1 MTPEN
6 GRAVCR
12 NGSVW
17 PILRPR
23 FKENFFLLA
32 TLNWGALGLLLGG
45 WGSTRVGFGLVA
57 ALPLGLGLSS
67 LALWLFDAASFP
79 ARACLVAALA
89 TGLVVYDLGQGRF
102 MHRAIAHAC
111 NAVYLS
117 FAVYFVAL
125 DQFPEAFPGVLEYW
139 REISV
144 GAREAFDMLIGC
156 FLFQNLGYYAL
167 WPLLT
172 QFQIFRKPGW
182 NLSPQNIFNV
192 AFLKT
197 PGDRT
202 LFFYLL
208 GSFGLLPRFLGLA
221 RGRVFYFDTGSGIS
235 FLDSLLAQFQSA
247 YNAAWIFG
255 LLLLIQP
262 AFSPNGTGVIAR
274 RWLKAGVMFVLST
287 EFLVQLVGGSKGG
300 FYLGVVVPLALTYLF
315 GRQRIPWWSLGLL
328 VVTGVGSVLVVYPT
342 LVIYRDQLFAL
353 LAEKSRLEALADAFQ
368 QMLALP
374 WEEYQ
379 AIVLR
384 PFNESGT
391 TEQVVALTA
400 SVKFREAIAED
411 PQLLFQRLLLFWV
424 PRIAWP
430 GKPEA
435 LNLNRVGRLMQR
447 VAPEDFGTA
456 VLLTGPGELY
466 LYFGL
471 AGCGIMLLPG
481 FLLRWFE
488 EATSPFWAFS
498 AFRIA
503 LFLTFFPRLPGL
515 LTTAFE
521 ATLSGLVL
529 QFFSLY
535 VALNL
540 IGLLITE
547 LRTSSLARSP

>member
-1 MTPEN
+1 M
-6 GRAVCR
+6 
-12 NGSVW
+12 W

-32 TLNWGALGLLLGG
+32 TLNRGALGLLLGG
-45 WGSTRVGFGLVA
+45 WGSHRIGFGLVA
-57 ALPLGLGLSS
+57 ALPLGFGLSS
-67 LALWLFDAASFP
+67 AAFWLLDADSFL
-79 ARACLVAALA
+79 ARACLLTAWI
-89 TGLVVYDLGQGRF
+89 TGLVVYDLGRGLF
-102 MHRAIAHAC
+102 MQRAIAHAG
-111 NAVYLS
+111 NALYLS
-117 FAVYFVAL
+117 FAVYFVGL
-125 DQFPEAFPGVLEYW
+125 DQFPEAFEPVLGYW

-172 QFQIFRKPGW
+172 QFKIFRNPGW
-182 NLSPQNIFNV
+182 NLSPRNIFNL

-197 PGDRT
+197 AGDRT

-208 GSFGLLPRFLGLA
+208 GSFGLIPRFVGLA
-221 RGRVFYFDTGSGIS
+221 RGRVFYFDGGSGIS

-262 AFSPNGTGVIAR
+262 AFSPNGWDRVSR
-274 RWLKAGVMFVLST
+274 RWLKAGVIFVLAT
-287 EFLVQLVGGSKGG
+287 EFFIQLVGGSKGG
-300 FYLGVVVPLALTYLF
+300 FYLAVVVPLALAYLF
-315 GRQRIPWWSLGLL
+315 GRQRIGWWVVGALAATGL
-328 VVTGVGSVLVVYPT
+328 VSVLVVYPT
-342 LVIYRDQLFAL
+342 LTVYRDQLFTL
-353 LAEKSRLEALADAFQ
+353 LAEKSRVEAVWDAFQ
-368 QMLALP
+368 QMRALP
-374 WEEYQ
+374 WEDYK

-384 PFNESGT
+384 PFNQSGT

-400 SVKFREAIAED
+400 SIKFREAIAED

-424 PRIAWP
+424 PRVAWP

-435 LNLNRVGRLMQR
+435 LNLNRIGRLTQR
-447 VAPEDFGTA
+447 VGPEDFGTA

-471 AGCGIMLLPG
+471 AGCLLMLLPG

-498 AFRIA
+498 PFRIA
-503 LFLTFFPRLPGL
+503 LFLTFFPRLSGV
-515 LTTAFE
+515 LTNVFE
-521 ATLSGLVL
+521 ASLSGVVL
-529 QFFSLY
+529 QFLSLY

-547 LRTSSLARSP
+547 LRASPIARSP

>member
-1 MTPEN
+1 M
-6 GRAVCR
+6 
-12 NGSVW
+12 W

-23 FKENFFLLA
+23 LKENFFLLA

-45 WGSTRVGFGLVA
+45 WGSSRAGFGLVA

-67 LALWLFDAASFP
+67 TAFWLFDAESLL
-79 ARACLVAALA
+79 ARACLLTALVS
-89 TGLVVYDLGQGRF
+89 GLVVYDLGCGRF
-102 MHRAIAHAC
+102 RYRAIAHGV
-111 NAVYLS
+111 NGVYLS

-125 DQFPEAFPGVLEYW
+125 DQFPEAFLPVLEYW
-139 REISV
+139 REIAV

-172 QFQIFRKPGW
+172 QFKIFRKPGW

-197 PGDRT
+197 AGDRT
-202 LFFYLL
+202 LFFYRL
-208 GSFGLLPRFLGLA
+208 GSVGLLPRFLGLA
-221 RGRVFYFDTGSGIS
+221 RGRVFYFDGGSGIS

-255 LLLLIQP
+255 VLLLIQP
-262 AFSPNGTGVIAR
+262 AFSTNGWGPSAR
-274 RWLKAGVMFVLST
+274 RWLKAGVAFVLST
-287 EFLVQLVGGSKGG
+287 EFFVQLVGGSKGG
-300 FYLGVVVPLALTYLF
+300 FYLAVVVPLALAYLF
-315 GRQRIPWWSLGLL
+315 GRQQVSWGVMGLL
-328 VVTGVGSVLVVYPT
+328 VSTGLVAVLVVYPT
-342 LVIYRDQLFAL
+342 LTIYREQLFAL
-353 LAEKSRLEALADAFQ
+353 LAEKSRVEAVWDAFQ
-368 QMLALP
+368 QMLTLP
-374 WEEYQ
+374 WTDYE

-384 PFNESGT
+384 PFNQSGT

-400 SVKFREAIAED
+400 SVKFRETIAED

-435 LNLNRVGRLMQR
+435 LNLNRIGRLTQR
-447 VAPEDFGTA
+447 VGPEDFGTA

-471 AGCGIMLLPG
+471 AGCGLMLLPG
-481 FLLRWFE
+481 FLLRWLE

-498 AFRIA
+498 PFRIA
-503 LFLTFFPRLPGL
+503 LFLTFFPRLAL
-515 LTTAFE
+515 VLTSAFE
-521 ATLSGLVL
+521 SSLSGLIL
-529 QFFSLY
+529 QFLSLY
-535 VALNL
+535 VVLNL

-547 LRTSSLARSP
+547 LRSSPIARSP